1 MINDINQEI
10 EELKKDDKDYL
21 KYIEC
26 FCEIEKVI
34 EENSPEYQELKKI
47 NESEFDDEY

>member
-10 EELKKDDKDYL
+10 EELKKDDKNYL

-26 FCEIEKVI
+26 FCEIDQVI
-34 EENSPEYQELKKI
+34 EENSDEYIEFKKI
-47 NESEFDDEY
+47 TENDFDDEY